1 MDEKNLMF
9 KVREFVKF
17 KRAISNGKK
26 DLKGHEEE
34 IVNEVTVKLLE
45 GETLEHALENGF
57 NAHLRFTKSRGTVYV
72 DEYYEEKISYK
83 SYEKLLAKDIRLV
96 SYKNFWRSFC
106 SHPHSFQTILSILDG
121 HMVAYRVNPS
131 QSERIRMSITLLKD
145 CPICGK
151 YGDFQICLNDK
162 DWYFG
167 KCISIQRA
175 AKPANVGNAI
185 ALALDKTYPAIKEYI
200 YTYLQDDYRSPH

>member
-57 NAHLRFTKSRGTVYV
+57 NAHLKFTKSRGTVYV

-83 SYEKLLAKDIRLV
+83 SYEKLLAKDIRLI

-106 SHPHSFQTILSILDG
+106 KHPHSFQTILSILDG
-121 HMVAYRVNPS
+121 HDVAYRVNPS
-131 QSERIRMSITLLKD
+131 QSEKITASITILKD

-151 YGDFQICLNDK
+151 YADFQICENVK
-162 DWYFG
+162 GWYFG
-167 KCISIQRA
+167 KCMSTQRA
-175 AKPANVGNAI
+175 AKPANLGNAL
-185 ALALDKTYPAIKEYI
+185 AMALDTPYNAIKEYI
-200 YTYLQDDYRSPH
+200 YTYLQDDHRNRH

>member
-83 SYEKLLAKDIRLV
+83 SYEKLLAKDIRLI

-106 SHPHSFQTILSILDG
+106 KHPHSFQTILSILDG
-121 HMVAYRVNPS
+121 HDVAYRVNPS

-145 CPICGK
+145 CPTCGK

-162 DWYFG
+162 GLYFG
-167 KCISIQRA
+167 KCICTQRRA
-175 AKPANVGNAI
+175 NPANIGNTL
-185 ALALDKTYPAIKEYI
+185 ALALDKPYSAIKEYI